1 MNILIVVDNEDD
13 AFFLSELIESNHP
26 EEKSIF
32 HKSTLLEASKA
43 LNCDKFDIVLIDLT
57 LPDSFGIFNYLKLFQ
72 ENADTPFIVLTGIN
86 DEYVGIN
93 AVKNGAQDFLV
104 KGNFDEL
111 LLNRSIQYSIERK
124 KTEVT
129 LRRSENRYKE
139 LFYHS
144 IDAIYMTNER
154 GEFITINPSGLKLF
168 EIEKEKLDHYS
179 AHDLYIDQ
187 NEREQLI
194 KEIEKT
200 SSVKD
205 FEVKLKKQQS
215 GEVIDCLLST
225 IKIFDEVQND
235 YLYQGIIR
243 DITAKKLAEK
253 ALNQSLKDLDRANES
268 LITLNN
274 SLEELVQE
282 RTFQLNKEKEIVEIQ
297 NLEIKRSIQYAK
309 RIQASILPTQSY
321 IRQTLPDSFI
331 YYHPKDIVSGDF
343 YWFTQIGHK
352 AVIAAVDC
360 TGHGV
365 PGAFMSIIGYTA
377 LNYIIN
383 DKKIL
388 EPSVILKELDKQVR
402 TSINQ
407 QGANIENSTD
417 GMELGISVIDFQT
430 NKIEYSGANRPMYIY
445 TKNEL
450 HKITTSKNSIG
461 GDREGNV
468 KKEFKT
474 FRHQFQTGDLFYLLS
489 DGYVD
494 QFGGPRGKKFMSKNI
509 IHLIEA
515 IKHLPM
521 RDQGKL
527 FEKNIIDWKGNEEQ
541 VDDILVIGVR
551 L

>member
-1 MNILIVVDNEDD
+1 M
-13 AFFLSELIESNHP
+13 
-26 EEKSIF
+26 
-32 HKSTLLEASKA
+32 
-43 LNCDKFDIVLIDLT
+43 
-57 LPDSFGIFNYLKLFQ
+57 
-72 ENADTPFIVLTGIN
+72 
-86 DEYVGIN
+86 
-93 AVKNGAQDFLV
+93 
-104 KGNFDEL
+104 
-111 LLNRSIQYSIERK
+111 
-124 KTEVT
+124 
-129 LRRSENRYKE
+129 
-139 LFYHS
+139 
-144 IDAIYMTNER
+144 
-154 GEFITINPSGLKLF
+154 
-168 EIEKEKLDHYS
+168 
-179 AHDLYIDQ
+179 
-187 NEREQLI
+187 
-194 KEIEKT
+194 
-200 SSVKD
+200 
-205 FEVKLKKQQS
+205 
-215 GEVIDCLLST
+215 
-225 IKIFDEVQND
+225 
-235 YLYQGIIR
+235 
-243 DITAKKLAEK
+243 
-253 ALNQSLKDLDRANES
+253 
-268 LITLNN
+268 
-274 SLEELVQE
+274 
-282 RTFQLNKEKEIVEIQ
+282 
-297 NLEIKRSIQYAK
+297 
-309 RIQASILPTQSY
+309 
-321 IRQTLPDSFI
+321 
-331 YYHPKDIVSGDF
+331 SGDF

>member
-1 MNILIVVDNEDD
+1 LNILIVVDSEDD
-13 AFFLSELIESNHP
+13 AFFLSELIDSNQQD
-26 EEKSIF
+26 STSLY
-32 HKSTLLEASKA
+32 HKSTLLEAKIA
-43 LNCDKFDIVLIDLT
+43 LNEDKFDVVLIDLT

-72 ENADTPFIVLTGIN
+72 DNPDTPFIVLTGIN
-86 DEYVGIN
+86 DEIIGIN

-104 KGNFDEL
+104 KGNFDGL

-129 LRRSENRYKE
+129 LRRSESRYKE
-139 LFYHS
+139 LFFHS
-144 IDAIYMTNER
+144 IDAIYMTNID
-154 GEFITINPSGLKLF
+154 GDFITINPSGLKLF
-168 EIEKEKLDHYS
+168 EIEKERLDQYS
-179 AHDLYIDQ
+179 AHDLYFDHSQ
-187 NEREQLI
+187 RQTLI
-194 KEIEKT
+194 SEIQKT
-200 SSVKD
+200 SSIKD
-205 FEVKLKKQQS
+205 FEVKLKKQKS

-225 IKIFDEVQND
+225 VKIFDEVQND

-243 DITAKKLAEK
+243 DITAKKVAEQTLK
-253 ALNQSLKDLDRANES
+253 QSLSDLDNANES
-268 LITLNN
+268 LISLNN
-274 SLEELVQE
+274 NLEELVHE
-282 RTFQLNKEKEIVEIQ
+282 RTFQLNKEKEIVEVQ

-383 DKKIL
+383 DRKIL
-388 EPSVILKELDKQVR
+388 EPSIILKELDKQV
-402 TSINQ
+402 TMSINQ
-407 QGANIENSTD
+407 QGSNIENSTD
-417 GMELGISVIDFQT
+417 GMELGICVIDFQT
-430 NKIEYSGANRPMYIY
+430 KKIEYSGANRPMYVC
-445 TKNEL
+445 TNNEL
-450 HKITTSKNSIG
+450 HKITTSKSSIG
-461 GDREGNV
+461 GDRDHSG
-468 KKEFKT
+468 KKIFKT
-474 FRHQFQTGDLFYLLS
+474 YRHQFNDGDLFYLLS

-494 QFGGPRGKKFMSKNI
+494 QFGGPKGKKFMSKNI
-509 IHLIEA
+509 IHLIQA

-527 FEKNIIDWKGNEEQ
+527 FEKNIIDWKGNEDQ